1 MKIAVRYLSILE
13 GLSGAA
19 REELEVP
26 DGIDIAE
33 LLRIIAK
40 AHDTSLEQPIVSAL
54 ALIRGTHA
62 SGDTVLADGDEV
74 VLMPRLS
81 GG

>member
-13 GLSGAA
+13 DLSGTA
-19 REELEVP
+19 REQLEVP
-26 DGIDIAE
+26 DGIDVAQ

-40 AHDTSLEQPIVSAL
+40 AHDARPEQPMVSAL
-54 ALIRGTHA
+54 VGGKYA
-62 SGDTVLADGDEV
+62 SMGTVLADGDEV

>member
-13 GLSGAA
+13 DLSGTA
-19 REELEVP
+19 REQFEVP
-26 DGIDIAE
+26 DGTDIAQ
-33 LLRIIAK
+33 LLRIIAE
-40 AHDTSLEQPIVSAL
+40 AHGARLDKPMVFAL
-54 ALIRGTHA
+54 VGGKHA
-62 SGDTVLADGDEV
+62 SMGTVLADGDEV

>member
-13 GLSGAA
+13 DLSGTA

-26 DGIDIAE
+26 DGIDILE
-33 LLRIIAK
+33 LLRTIAE
-40 AHDTSLEQPIVSAL
+40 AHGTRLDQPMVS
-54 ALIRGTHA
+54 ALIRGKHA
-62 SGDTVLADGDEV
+62 SSDTVLADDDEV

>member
-13 GLSGAA
+13 DLSGTA
-19 REELEVP
+19 REQLEVP
-26 DGIDIAE
+26 DGIDIAQ
-33 LLRIIAK
+33 LLRIIAT
-40 AHDTSLEQPIVSAL
+40 AHCARLEQPMVSVL
-54 ALIRGTHA
+54 VGGKHA
-62 SGDTVLADGDEV
+62 SMGTVLADGDEV